1 MAIVA
6 GDGYVCAGDDDRVEV
21 TIGRFAE
28 GLKSRLD
35 ASFVWWKGWLTV
47 VPSKMTAAPVC
58 RSCRS
63 MVLDGGT
70 EISER
75 RMLEQDAT
83 AEEMEA

>member
-1 MAIVA
+1 M
-6 GDGYVCAGDDDRVEV
+6 
-21 TIGRFAE
+21 
-28 GLKSRLD
+28 
-35 ASFVWWKGWLTV
+35 
-47 VPSKMTAAPVC
+47 VPSNMTAAPVC

-63 MVLDGGT
+63 MVLDGGA